1 MVGLRGFSPPAGSG
15 FLEPGIWLAL
25 TALFAVVTAFP
36 NTQEIMGRYRPAL
49 GVRPRARRNA
59 LLTWRPTRPWGVAVG
74 IVALVALAYVSGT
87 TEFLY
92 FQF

>member
-1 MVGLRGFSPPAGSG
+1 
-15 FLEPGIWLAL
+15 
-25 TALFAVVTAFP
+25 
-36 NTQEIMGRYRPAL
+36 MGRYRPAL
-49 GVRPRARRNA
+49 GVQPRTRHGA
-59 LLTWRPTRPWGVAVG
+59 LLSWRPTRAWSVAVG